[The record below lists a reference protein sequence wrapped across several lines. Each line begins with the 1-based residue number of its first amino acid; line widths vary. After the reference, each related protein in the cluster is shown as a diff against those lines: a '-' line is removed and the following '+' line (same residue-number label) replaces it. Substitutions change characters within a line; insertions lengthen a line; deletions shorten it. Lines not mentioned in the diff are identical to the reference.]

1 MTVSSPTRMRI
12 GRALNTTRDRRI
24 DRLDR
29 AQLRSELVSF
39 QTTSELSELSAIAAR
54 NEHAD
59 TGELRKVLSHQIAC

>member
-1 MTVSSPTRMRI
+1 MTASSPSRMRI
-12 GRALNTTRDRRI
+12 GRALDTVRDRRT
-24 DRLDR
+24 DRVGR

-59 TGELRKVLSHQIAC
+59 TGELRKVLSHQLTR